1 MLLCIWKLTEKSI
14 RRFRSKLKNEIL
26 KDYLVNKTIDI
37 DKIIDDFYGYVYMI
51 TKNGASIYITDEDIE
66 EIISDVFVA
75 LWKNGRKLSEGTE
88 LKPYIAGITKNIIKN
103 KYRKSELK
111 FDLSEYENRLISNN
125 DLEKITEE
133 NDQNDIIKSTL
144 KELKSQEYQV
154 FIMFYSEG
162 KTVKEIAKILNF
174 SESKVKVVLHRV
186 RKKIKTNLEDGGYSY
201 GK

>member
-1 MLLCIWKLTEKSI
+1 M
-14 RRFRSKLKNEIL
+14 
-26 KDYLVNKTIDI
+26 
-37 DKIIDDFYGYVYMI
+37 
-51 TKNGASIYITDEDIE
+51 
-66 EIISDVFVA
+66 A

-154 FIMFYSEG
+154 FKCFI
-162 KTVKEIAKILNF
+162 VKEKQL
-174 SESKVKVVLHRV
+174 
-186 RKKIKTNLEDGGYSY
+186 KKLRRY
-201 GK
+201 

>member
-1 MLLCIWKLTEKSI
+1 M
-14 RRFRSKLKNEIL
+14 
-26 KDYLVNKTIDI
+26 
-37 DKIIDDFYGYVYMI
+37 DFYTLLTNNGKGSITRSYAMSTPLHLTTFAVGDGGDGYYDPDVNQDNLINETYRGNI
-51 TKNGASIYITDEDIE
+51 SKIYVD
-66 EIISDVFVA
+66 
-75 LWKNGRKLSEGTE
+75 
-88 LKPYIAGITKNIIKN
+88 
-103 KYRKSELK
+103 
-111 FDLSEYENRLISNN
+111 SEYENRLISNN

>member
-1 MLLCIWKLTEKSI
+1 MTDELQKKIVWQNINSSKEKGKILTG
-14 RRFRSKLKNEIL
+14 
-26 KDYLVNKTIDI
+26 
-37 DKIIDDFYGYVYMI
+37 KIIAI
-51 TKNGASIYITDEDIE
+51 
-66 EIISDVFVA
+66 
-75 LWKNGRKLSEGTE
+75 
-88 LKPYIAGITKNIIKN
+88 
-103 KYRKSELK
+103 
-111 FDLSEYENRLISNN
+111 
-125 DLEKITEE
+125 E

-186 RKKIKTNLEDGGYSY
+186 MKKIKTNLEDGGYSY

>member
-1 MLLCIWKLTEKSI
+1 M
-14 RRFRSKLKNEIL
+14 KNEIL

-144 KELKSQEYQV
+144 KDLKSQEYQV

>member
-1 MLLCIWKLTEKSI
+1 M
-14 RRFRSKLKNEIL
+14 KNEIL

-186 RKKIKTNLEDGGYSY
+186 RKKIKTNLDELTNCYIVHDEESGWRL
-201 GK
+201 

>member
-1 MLLCIWKLTEKSI
+1 M
-14 RRFRSKLKNEIL
+14 KNEIL

-103 KYRKSELK
+103 K
-111 FDLSEYENRLISNN
+111 FAPNLSATFLNTYPIYDNLLINSYLEN
-125 DLEKITEE
+125 E
-133 NDQNDIIKSTL
+133 DIIK
-144 KELKSQEYQV
+144 
-154 FIMFYSEG
+154 
-162 KTVKEIAKILNF
+162 
-174 SESKVKVVLHRV
+174 
-186 RKKIKTNLEDGGYSY
+186 
-201 GK
+201 

>member
-1 MLLCIWKLTEKSI
+1 MKVNWKINKEI
-14 RRFRSKLKNEIL
+14 RSKLKNEIL

-111 FDLSEYENRLISNN
+111 FDLSEYENSLISNN

>member
-1 MLLCIWKLTEKSI
+1 M
-14 RRFRSKLKNEIL
+14 KNEIL

-103 KYRKSELK
+103 KL
-111 FDLSEYENRLISNN
+111 
-125 DLEKITEE
+125 
-133 NDQNDIIKSTL
+133 
-144 KELKSQEYQV
+144 
-154 FIMFYSEG
+154 
-162 KTVKEIAKILNF
+162 
-174 SESKVKVVLHRV
+174 
-186 RKKIKTNLEDGGYSY
+186 
-201 GK
+201 

>member
-1 MLLCIWKLTEKSI
+1 M
-14 RRFRSKLKNEIL
+14 KNEIL

-186 RKKIKTNLEDGGYSY
+186 RKKIKTNLDELTNCYIVHDEDGGYSY

>member
-1 MLLCIWKLTEKSI
+1 M
-14 RRFRSKLKNEIL
+14 
-26 KDYLVNKTIDI
+26 
-37 DKIIDDFYGYVYMI
+37 
-51 TKNGASIYITDEDIE
+51 
-66 EIISDVFVA
+66 
-75 LWKNGRKLSEGTE
+75 KNGRKLSEGTE

-186 RKKIKTNLEDGGYSY
+186 REKNKNKFGGWRL
-201 GK
+201 

>member
-1 MLLCIWKLTEKSI
+1 M
-14 RRFRSKLKNEIL
+14 
-26 KDYLVNKTIDI
+26 
-37 DKIIDDFYGYVYMI
+37 
-51 TKNGASIYITDEDIE
+51 
-66 EIISDVFVA
+66 
-75 LWKNGRKLSEGTE
+75 KNGRKLSEGTE

-186 RKKIKTNLEDGGYSY
+186 REKIKTNLEDGGYSY

>member
-1 MLLCIWKLTEKSI
+1 M
-14 RRFRSKLKNEIL
+14 KNEIL

-186 RKKIKTNLEDGGYSY
+186 RKKIKTNLEDGGYNY